1 MLRRGIRLGDV
12 GVERCGG
19 LSLLTTLLV
28 CLAGLVCMACLTGL
42 AGGLVGVVGLTAVLR
57 GELLTLEL
65 AGLTAEGIGGTL
77 VRVLLA
83 GEVLTR
89 EVLTGK
95 LLVRGS
101 LRSKL
106 LVGEGLRSRDVGG
119 GRGACLGGLRGL
131 LGRGVELNQR
141 GVLDGVG
148 QGSLGGCGLL
158 NRLGGLGNG
167 LCGNICGDGGHGN
180 RRGGGGHLGNNLL
193 DHNLLGY
200 DGFCG
205 GLFDRC
211 RCLGNRLSNG
221 FCGGLF
227 DRCRCLGNR
236 LSNGLRGGL
245 LNGLCG
251 SLCGGSL
258 CGGGFA
264 GGVQHLLRQGG
275 LLKRN
280 RGQVAHGLRLC
291 LGLLGLSRL
300 CAGLLGR
307 DGLGRDGLRGSLFDR
322 DRSLCGNLGRLN
334 SRLRNGFCVCLGGGL
349 GGAQRLGG
357 LFRNERLQGS
367 VIGIDGLGVGLF
379 DPQLPAIGNGTPGR
393 VGAPGGGRGPACGR
407 GGPIGRRVEDECH
420 KKAAFLVLKTPRKS
434 GHQRLCI

>member
-1 MLRRGIRLGDV
+1 M
-12 GVERCGG
+12 
-19 LSLLTTLLV
+19 
-28 CLAGLVCMACLTGL
+28 
-42 AGGLVGVVGLTAVLR
+42 
-57 GELLTLEL
+57 
-65 AGLTAEGIGGTL
+65 
-77 VRVLLA
+77 
-83 GEVLTR
+83 
-89 EVLTGK
+89 
-95 LLVRGS
+95 
-101 LRSKL
+101 
-106 LVGEGLRSRDVGG
+106 
-119 GRGACLGGLRGL
+119 
-131 LGRGVELNQR
+131 
-141 GVLDGVG
+141 G
-148 QGSLGGCGLL
+148 QGSLGGGGLL
-158 NRLGGLGNG
+158 NRLGGCYCLGNG
-167 LCGNICGDGGHGN
+167 LRGNVCGDGGHGN

-211 RCLGNRLSNG
+211 RCLGNRLS
-221 FCGGLF
+221 
-227 DRCRCLGNR
+227 
-236 LSNGLRGGL
+236 GGL
-245 LNGLCG
+245 LNGLR
-251 SLCGGSL
+251 GSL

-275 LLKRN
+275 LLNRH

-291 LGLLGLSRL
+291 LGLLGFSRLCAGLL

-307 DGLGRDGLRGSLFDR
+307 DGLGRDGLRGSLPDR
-322 DRSLCGNLGRLN
+322 DRNLCGNLGRLN
-334 SRLRNGFCVCLGGGL
+334 SRLRNGFCGCLGGGL

-367 VIGIDGLGVGLF
+367 VIDIDGLGVGLF

>member
-1 MLRRGIRLGDV
+1 M
-12 GVERCGG
+12 
-19 LSLLTTLLV
+19 
-28 CLAGLVCMACLTGL
+28 
-42 AGGLVGVVGLTAVLR
+42 LR

-65 AGLTAEGIGGTL
+65 AGLTTEGIGGTL

-83 GEVLTR
+83 REVLTR
-89 EVLTGK
+89 KVLTGK
-95 LLVRGS
+95 FLARGS

-106 LVGEGLRSRDVGG
+106 LGGEGLGSRDVG
-119 GRGACLGGLRGL
+119 GGLRGL

-148 QGSLGGCGLL
+148 QGSLGGGGLL
-158 NRLGGLGNG
+158 NRLGGCYCLGNG
-167 LCGNICGDGGHGN
+167 LRGNVCGDGGHGN

-221 FCGGLF
+221 LRGGL
-227 DRCRCLGNR
+227 L
-236 LSNGLRGGL
+236 NGLRGGL
-245 LNGLCG
+245 LNGLR
-251 SLCGGSL
+251 GSL

-291 LGLLGLSRL
+291 LGLLGFSLLGFSRL

-307 DGLGRDGLRGSLFDR
+307 DGLGRDRLCGSLFDR
-322 DRSLCGNLGRLN
+322 DRNLCGNLGRLN
-334 SRLRNGFCVCLGGGL
+334 SRLRNGFCGCLGGGL

-367 VIGIDGLGVGLF
+367 VIDIDGLGVGLF

-393 VGAPGGGRGPACGR
+393 VGAPGRGRGPACGR

>member
-1 MLRRGIRLGDV
+1 M
-12 GVERCGG
+12 
-19 LSLLTTLLV
+19 
-28 CLAGLVCMACLTGL
+28 
-42 AGGLVGVVGLTAVLR
+42 
-57 GELLTLEL
+57 
-65 AGLTAEGIGGTL
+65 
-77 VRVLLA
+77 
-83 GEVLTR
+83 
-89 EVLTGK
+89 
-95 LLVRGS
+95 
-101 LRSKL
+101 
-106 LVGEGLRSRDVGG
+106 
-119 GRGACLGGLRGL
+119 
-131 LGRGVELNQR
+131 ELNQR
-141 GVLDGVG
+141 GALDGVG

-167 LCGNICGDGGHGN
+167 LRGSVCGDGGHGN
-180 RRGGGGHLGNNLL
+180 HRGGGGHLGNNLL

-221 FCGGLF
+221 L
-227 DRCRCLGNR
+227 
-236 LSNGLRGGL
+236 
-245 LNGLCG
+245 
-251 SLCGGSL
+251 GGSL

-291 LGLLGLSRL
+291 LGLLGFSRL

-307 DGLGRDGLRGSLFDR
+307 DGLGRDGLRGSLPDR
-322 DRSLCGNLGRLN
+322 NLCGNFGRLN
-334 SRLRNGFCVCLGGGL
+334 SRLRNGFRGCLCGRLGGT
-349 GGAQRLGG
+349 QRLGG

-393 VGAPGGGRGPACGR
+393 VGAPGRGRGPACGR